1 MPTEPDQYH
10 AEAVL
15 RNGETLV
22 IRAIHPDDKDRLHE
36 HFLSLGRESVYNRFF
51 GPKVDLTA
59 AELRQLTELD
69 FDRHV
74 GLFAVRRREGREEVL
89 GVARYVVIEGTSPRR
104 AEMAVAVSD
113 ASQGLGVGT
122 VLLDHLARIAVS
134 RGVQAFEADVLGA
147 NSRMLRMI
155 RRSGLPL
162 DLTRNGGVLHVSL
175 RAPEQDGCL
184 GPEDGARALAEKE
197 GSG

>member
-1 MPTEPDQYH
+1 MSTDPHEYH

-15 RNGETLV
+15 RSGESLV
-22 IRAIHPDDKDRLHE
+22 IRAIRPDDKDRLHE
-36 HFLSLGRESVYNRFF
+36 HFLSLGSESVYNRFF

-113 ASQGLGVGT
+113 ACQNLGVGT
-122 VLLDHLARIAVS
+122 ALLEHLARIAVS
-134 RGVQAFEADVLGA
+134 RGVRAFEADVLGA
-147 NSRMLRMI
+147 NNRIMHMI
-155 RRSGLPL
+155 RRSGLPM
-162 DLTRNGGVLHVSL
+162 DCSRSGGVLHVSL
-175 RAPEQDGCL
+175 RVPDDAWLAPHDSESPPDA
-184 GPEDGARALAEKE
+184 AREE
-197 GSG
+197 RR